1 MRTIVAFM
9 RRRTFLFIAPFI
21 LVFVI
26 VLSACGSN
34 TPVGNGPGTAASP
47 TATAP
52 TNTSPGTPE
61 GCPNTTTVNAAPAAA
76 NVVLTQAKSGTEVN
90 AKKGDT
96 IEIDLPFGHIW
107 EGPGN
112 AAQGML
118 TAQGPA
124 GYAWQSG
131 KVCVWRF
138 VATATGTA
146 HLSYLGRPICKK
158 DEACPLY
165 VMSVPF
171 TITIQ

>member
-1 MRTIVAFM
+1 MRTVVAFI
-9 RRRTFLFIAPFI
+9 RHHTFLPVVPFI

-34 TPVGNGPGTAASP
+34 TPVGTGPGNTP
-47 TATAP
+47 TATATTP

-61 GCPNTTTVNAAPAAA
+61 GCPDTTVVNAAPAAA
-76 NVVLTQAKSGTEVN
+76 NVVLTQTRSGTTVN

-112 AAQGML
+112 TVQGML
-118 TAQGPA
+118 TSQGPA
-124 GYAWQSG
+124 GYAWQAG
-131 KVCVWRF
+131 KVCVWHF

-146 HLSYLGRPICKK
+146 HLSYIGRPICKK
-158 DEACPLY
+158 NEACPLY